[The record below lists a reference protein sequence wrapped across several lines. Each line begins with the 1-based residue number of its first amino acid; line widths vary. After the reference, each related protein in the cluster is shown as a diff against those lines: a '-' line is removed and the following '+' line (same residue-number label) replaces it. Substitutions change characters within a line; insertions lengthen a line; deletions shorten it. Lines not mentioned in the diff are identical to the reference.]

1 MGVTE
6 RGNADC
12 AVPGDTR
19 LGATDDGVHY
29 ARAEPADPRPVGPQR
44 GREQRLDD
52 TPARV
57 VPRHVAC
64 VMDGNGRWAQKR
76 SLPRTAGHRA
86 AETTVIDIIEAAR
99 TAGVQWLSLY
109 AFSTEN
115 WNRPRT
121 EVDYLMSLVRQVVR
135 KHAPL
140 LLARGIR
147 CRFLGAADPRIPRE
161 LTQDLD
167 DLATLTADNRGMTL
181 TVAFDHGGRRDI
193 VEAAKSLIRNGTS
206 ADDVTERL
214 FADHL
219 PFPDTPDVDLV
230 IRTSGE
236 QRISNFML
244 WQVAYAEWVFPEAL
258 WPDFRA
264 PDFLTCL
271 RTYRRRDRRFGGV
284 PPQTNGDPS

>member
-1 MGVTE
+1 M
-6 RGNADC
+6 
-12 AVPGDTR
+12 
-19 LGATDDGVHY
+19 
-29 ARAEPADPRPVGPQR
+29 
-44 GREQRLDD
+44 DD
-52 TPARV
+52 TPARA

-147 CRFLGAADPRIPRE
+147 CRFLGAADPRIPRQ

-167 DLATLTADNRGMTL
+167 DLATLTADNQGMTL

-271 RTYRRRDRRFGGV
+271 RTYQRRDRRFGGV

>member
-1 MGVTE
+1 MLGHE
-6 RGNADC
+6 R
-12 AVPGDTR
+12 PE
-19 LGATDDGVHY
+19 DDGSP
-29 ARAEPADPRPVGPQR
+29 RA
-44 GREQRLDD
+44 
-52 TPARV
+52 

-64 VMDGNGRWAQKR
+64 VMDGNGRWAQRR

-115 WNRPRT
+115 WNRPGT
-121 EVDYLMSLVRQVVR
+121 EVDYLMRLVSRVVR
-135 KHAPL
+135 KHATL
-140 LLARGIR
+140 LLARRIR
-147 CRFLGAADPRIPRE
+147 CRFLGATDPRIPRE
-161 LTQDLD
+161 LAQNLE
-167 DLATLTADNRGMTL
+167 DLATLTAANQGMTL

-193 VEAAKSLIRNGTS
+193 VEAARSLIRHGTP
-206 ADDVTERL
+206 AGEVTERL
-214 FADHL
+214 FAEHL

-244 WQVAYAEWVFPEAL
+244 WQVAYAEWVFPKVL

-264 PDFLTCL
+264 GDFLACL
-271 RTYRRRDRRFGGV
+271 HAYRRRDRRFGGV
-284 PPQTNGDPS
+284 PPQTNGETS

>member
-1 MGVTE
+1 M
-6 RGNADC
+6 
-12 AVPGDTR
+12 
-19 LGATDDGVHY
+19 
-29 ARAEPADPRPVGPQR
+29 RA
-44 GREQRLDD
+44 
-52 TPARV
+52 

-64 VMDGNGRWAQKR
+64 VMDGNGRWAQRR

-99 TAGVQWLSLY
+99 SAGVEWLSLY

-115 WNRPRT
+115 WNRPGS
-121 EVDYLMSLVRQVVR
+121 EVDYLMRLVRRVVR

-147 CRFLGAADPRIPRE
+147 CRFLGAADPRIPRG
-161 LTQDLD
+161 LAQDFA
-167 DLATLTADNRGMTL
+167 DLATLTADSRAMTL

-193 VEAAKSLIRNGTS
+193 VEAARSLIRSGTP
-206 ADDVTERL
+206 AEEVTERL

-264 PDFLTCL
+264 PDFHACL
-271 RTYRRRDRRFGGV
+271 HTYRRRDRRFGGV